1 MTPDWVA
8 DAELN
13 RAFAGTP
20 GDFRIRFDLGSI
32 EALSDSEDSIV
43 QREVSL
49 IEAGVLTPDEVRS
62 NRGLPVN

>member
-1 MTPDWVA
+1 MMLFWDAVGPD
-8 DAELN
+8 
-13 RAFAGTP
+13 P
-20 GDFRIRFDLGSI
+20 GASGIVTY

-49 IEAGVLTPDEVRS
+49 IEAGVLTPGEVRS

>member
-1 MTPDWVA
+1 MMLFWDAVGPDP
-8 DAELN
+8 DAS
-13 RAFAGTP
+13 GIVTY
-20 GDFRIRFDLGSI
+20 